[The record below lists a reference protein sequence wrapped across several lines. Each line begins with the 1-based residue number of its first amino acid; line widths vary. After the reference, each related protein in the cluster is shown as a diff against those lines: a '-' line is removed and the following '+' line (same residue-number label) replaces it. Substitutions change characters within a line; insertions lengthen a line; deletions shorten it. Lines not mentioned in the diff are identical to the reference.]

1 MVSRVLWSELVG
13 LGLAVAF
20 SPVHIALV
28 LLLLLGPQPLRRG
41 GCFVLAWLAA
51 SALMLLVLLGVG
63 HGLVLSMERGSAL
76 RTGLDLLAGG
86 GLLALG
92 LRELL
97 VARAVGDEPPA
108 WSRKLDRFVAMPLAP
123 LLGLSTLLQLCSPD
137 DLFLYAKASG
147 GLLAAGLGRGREL
160 VVGGVFCL
168 TTGVFVLLPVVALL
182 RCASPFS
189 ATESAAPLISNATVL
204 KLGGVRMPFNDAS
217 RRRSSRTKYMHAE
230 QISATAVA
238 TAVPATPS
246 PVPNMRTGSS
256 AMSSTFWQKATR
268 SGVRALSVPR
278 KAANATAEKA
288 AATALIDRSRK
299 YRAANGAA
307 NAPSGNTVRRTWCG
321 HPTRAIMPKAP
332 SAQATKSELHVRSC
346 TPSTSPAANARAT
359 NGDVTFGTKIKMLN
373 RELNTWLA
381 TPCPASEIA
390 SPNLPT
396 QKVSNAPGIDGSAR
410 FTKEGA

>member
-182 RCASPFS
+182 
-189 ATESAAPLISNATVL
+189 L
-204 KLGGVRMPFNDAS
+204 LGRERVVPALQAS
-217 RRRSSRTKYMHAE
+217 RDWLLARGDLL
-230 QISATAVA
+230 VA
-238 TAVPATPS
+238 LVSLSLAFYL
-246 PVPNMRTGSS
+246 GS
-256 AMSSTFWQKATR
+256 QR
-268 SGVRALSVPR
+268 VEGLQLS
-278 KAANATAEKA
+278 
-288 AATALIDRSRK
+288 
-299 YRAANGAA
+299 
-307 NAPSGNTVRRTWCG
+307 
-321 HPTRAIMPKAP
+321 
-332 SAQATKSELHVRSC
+332 
-346 TPSTSPAANARAT
+346 
-359 NGDVTFGTKIKMLN
+359 
-373 RELNTWLA
+373 
-381 TPCPASEIA
+381 
-390 SPNLPT
+390 
-396 QKVSNAPGIDGSAR
+396 
-410 FTKEGA
+410 